1 MHRTSRRTFV
11 KGLAATGLLGGL
23 GLWRAPAWALAG
35 PGQQNLLAGDSF
47 DLFIGETP
55 VNLSGSPA
63 TAMTI
68 NGSLPGPTLRW
79 REGDNVTLRVR
90 NRLAEDTSIHWHGI
104 ILPANMDGVPGLSFE
119 GIAPGGLY
127 EYRFKVRQNGTYW
140 YHSHSGLQEQAGVY
154 GALVIDA
161 REPEPFSYDRDY
173 VVLLSDWSDEKPQ
186 RILAKLKK
194 QSDYYNFHKRTV
206 GDFIDDVSANG
217 WAATLADR
225 KMWAE
230 MKMSPTDLADVSG
243 YTYTYLLNGQ
253 PPDGNWTGLFRP
265 GEKLRLRFV
274 NASAMSYFD
283 VRIPGLKMTVVAA
296 DGQHVEPV
304 SVDELRI
311 AVAETYD
318 VIVEPGGE
326 RAYTLFAQS
335 MDRSGYARGTLAL
348 AEGLSAPV
356 PTPDPRPL
364 IGMDDMGMGGM
375 DHGAMGHGA
384 ATRPASEMD
393 HSKMSGMD
401 MNGMD
406 HSKMAGMDMS
416 GMDHSKMAGMD
427 MNGMDHSKMAG
438 MDMNGMDHSKMA
450 GMDMNGMDHSKMAGM
465 DMNGMD
471 HSKMAGM
478 DMNGMDHSKMAGMD
492 MNGMDHSKMAGMDMN
507 GMDHSKMAGMDMNGM
522 DHSKMAGMD
531 MSGMDHSKMAG
542 MDMNGMD
549 HSKMAGMDMNG
560 MDHSKMAGMD
570 MNGMDHSKMA
580 GMDMNGMDHSRMGMG
595 AMPMQS
601 HPASED
607 GNPLVD
613 MQTMTPTPKLA
624 DPGLGLRDNG
634 RRVLTYADLRSRFA
648 DPDGREPGRTIEL
661 HLTGHME
668 KFAWSFDGIKFSDAE
683 PLRLTYGE
691 RLRIVLVN
699 DTMMTHPI
707 HLHGM
712 WSDLEDEQ
720 GNFLVRKHTIDMP
733 PGTRRSYRVT
743 ADALGR
749 WAYHC
754 HLLFHMEMGMFR
766 EVRVDEGDNA

>member
-79 REGDNVTLRVR
+79 REGDSVTLRVR

-384 ATRPASEMD
+384 ATKPASEMD

-406 HSKMAGMDMS
+406 HSKMAGMDMN
-416 GMDHSKMAGMD
+416 GVDHSKMAGMD
-427 MNGMDHSKMAG
+427 MN
-438 MDMNGMDHSKMA
+438 
-450 GMDMNGMDHSKMAGM
+450 
-465 DMNGMD
+465 
-471 HSKMAGM
+471 
-478 DMNGMDHSKMAGMD
+478 
-492 MNGMDHSKMAGMDMN
+492 
-507 GMDHSKMAGMDMNGM
+507 
-522 DHSKMAGMD
+522 
-531 MSGMDHSKMAG
+531 GMDHSKMAG